1 MKIICKPEED
11 EGSNAGATEGIWV
24 NVSFWCLNQSPLRV
38 LTFKSI
44 RAVMCGSGMDG
55 WGERIV
61 LFLVSLVTCKL
72 EVAVLD
78 INVFFVL

>member
-1 MKIICKPEED
+1 MGEDKEEIINNDWRKEYMKIICKPEED

-55 WGERIV
+55 
-61 LFLVSLVTCKL
+61 
-72 EVAVLD
+72 
-78 INVFFVL
+78 

>member
-24 NVSFWCLNQSPLRV
+24 NVSFWCLNQWPLRV

-55 WGERIV
+55 
-61 LFLVSLVTCKL
+61 
-72 EVAVLD
+72 
-78 INVFFVL
+78 